1 MNNSKNL
8 LFLQPTPSLREL
20 QILLEIDKNK
30 KVSQNSISE
39 AVGIAPSM
47 VNNYLKDFVEHEL
60 VLMEGKT
67 HRKVNYFLTEKGAA
81 RRIQL
86 LSKYMVEAVKLYKN
100 AKFEISE
107 RLKAIRKEGIR
118 RVVFYGAG
126 ETAEIAYTASEEI
139 GFDVL
144 AIVDSDVNRQGANF
158 IGKTILP
165 PSRIR
170 IIKPEAVIIT
180 SLGYTDEIYTSIQH
194 LEGENIKIRKI

>member
-39 AVGIAPSM
+39 VVGIAPSM

-126 ETAEIAYTASEEI
+126 ETAE
-139 GFDVL
+139 
-144 AIVDSDVNRQGANF
+144 
-158 IGKTILP
+158 
-165 PSRIR
+165 
-170 IIKPEAVIIT
+170 
-180 SLGYTDEIYTSIQH
+180 
-194 LEGENIKIRKI
+194 